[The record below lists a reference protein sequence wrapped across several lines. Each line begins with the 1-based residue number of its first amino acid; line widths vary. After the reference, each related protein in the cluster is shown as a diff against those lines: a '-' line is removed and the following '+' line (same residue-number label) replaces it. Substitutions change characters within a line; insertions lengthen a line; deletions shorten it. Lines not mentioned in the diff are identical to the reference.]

1 MSLSW
6 CQKVSPTQGG
16 DKERRESVCSTV
28 DRGKERIDERNLVS
42 KTHGHNKKLLD
53 LQMSGN
59 GINTYNTRFNHLLAR
74 SAWPHGDKGTMER
87 YRRGLQQGITLKIY
101 DKTPMPQTLDE
112 WQEAAQT
119 EVLRQAQ
126 INADLGPNPFPRREG
141 PQNPQRP
148 QGGGYRP
155 RDPSLATIPMDLSMG
170 RLGGNLSDAD
180 KKKLMDEGR
189 CFYCKEKG
197 HCANRCPKKPQ
208 QRPPTTQT
216 TFPSHARVTEATNS
230 EGTKEEVW
238 DLRMQLQAMT
248 TEDRGELLDS
258 LMRDDLD
265 F

>member
-1 MSLSW
+1 ML
-6 CQKVSPTQGG
+6 GN
-16 DKERRESVCSTV
+16 D
-28 DRGKERIDERNLVS
+28 ID
-42 KTHGHNKKLLD
+42 
-53 LQMSGN
+53 
-59 GINTYNTRFNHLLAR
+59 TYNTRFNHLLAR
-74 SAWPHGDKGTMER
+74 SVWPRGDKGTMER
-87 YRRGLQQGITLKIY
+87 YRRSLRRGIALKIY

-112 WQEAAQT
+112 WQEAART

-141 PQNPQRP
+141 PRNPQRQ

-155 RDPSLATIPMDLSMG
+155 RDPSLATVPMDLSMG

-197 HCANRCPKKPQ
+197 HRANRCPKKPR
-208 QRPPTTQT
+208 QRPSTIVP
-216 TFPSHARVTEATNS
+216 PSRARVTEAPND
-230 EGTKEEVW
+230 EGTKEDVR

-248 TEDRGELLDS
+248 TKDRGDLLDS
-258 LMRDDLD
+258 LMHDDLD